1 MGGGRGGKGRS
12 GKGKGNGKA
21 AGSAKNWQGDEDEE
35 EWGDEWNDPSWQ
47 AGSWQDTETHS
58 PSGRDRRQGAVN
70 SFALNQSSSFGAWQD
85 NALARPLAAQTRF
98 ACRILQRHAPEERV
112 HDPRRDIRLGDHVFI
127 RESWDFVERHAIV
140 CSSNSEEAGRRSSR
154 EDPHWVV
161 QWVQDSSRLE
171 CTALSQFC
179 KGGELFRVSYP
190 HWVCQCYVPTSTTM
204 KPQFSE
210 EYNLEAER
218 PEAVA
223 RRANASF
230 EAGQRGRNGSWSPS
244 WSQAPDLEFCIQTK
258 TGANA
263 PIEIHSRKTL
273 TSSIQWPLACP
284 IGGECKPS
292 LLFGVGKAGGA
303 GSGGANSP
311 TSNRS
316 PPGFASQWANS
327 ASAPTPPA
335 NRVPEWSL
343 AQAVPAQAF
352 GGAWEGDPNWQ
363 GWQAPAI
370 GAPMVA
376 PSFNNNPMSGISAS
390 LAASHHAFSVDAQE
404 FVPGGPQT
412 SMPPWNAS
420 QALSYQ

>member
-1 MGGGRGGKGRS
+1 MGGGRGAKGKGS

-21 AGSAKNWQGDEDEE
+21 DGSPKNWKEDEE
-35 EWGDEWNDPSWQ
+35 EWGDEWNDS
-47 AGSWQDTETHS
+47 SWQDTQTHS
-58 PSGRDRRQGAVN
+58 PSGRDRRQAPAI
-70 SFALNQSSSFGAWQD
+70 SLNESTSWTGAWQD
-85 NALARPLAAQTRF
+85 NSLARPLAAQTRF

-140 CSSNSEEAGRRSSR
+140 CSSASEEGGRKSSR

-161 QWVQDSSRLE
+161 HWSQGSSRLE

-218 PEAVA
+218 GEAVA
-223 RRANASF
+223 KKANASF
-230 EAGQRGRNGSWSPS
+230 EAGQRGRSGSWSPS
-244 WSQAPDLEFCIQTK
+244 WSQAADLEFCVQTK

-273 TSSIQWPLACP
+273 TSSLQWPLACA

-311 TSNRS
+311 TSSRS

-327 ASAPTPPA
+327 GSAPTQPV

-352 GGAWEGDPNWQ
+352 GGAWEGDQGWQ

-370 GAPMVA
+370 GAPMAA
-376 PSFNNNPMSGISAS
+376 PAFNNPMSGIAAN

-412 SMPPWNAS
+412 SMPSWNAATS
-420 QALSYQ
+420 MSYQ